1 MQLHWTELSWMYN
14 VKCFFNLTFSNILF
28 KVKCPCL
35 SSVEEGCAITEER
48 NKWWVSWRRRKK
60 VWNKRISVNEW
71 YWKKKDKKIER
82 KRYLNHP
89 QFWSK
94 DPTPTNPWDGKSLIA
109 FTLWLIMAVTTCLT
123 ANKQFWTSSVPPIIA
138 TGALYII

>member
-1 MQLHWTELSWMYN
+1 MWNKKRIVIGFYE
-14 VKCFFNLTFSNILF
+14 
-28 KVKCPCL
+28 
-35 SSVEEGCAITEER
+35 AEER
-48 NKWWVSWRRRKK
+48 KKKKAEEKSKEEIKNEINERKDMKKRCKVRKK
-60 VWNKRISVNEW
+60 ER
-71 YWKKKDKKIER
+71 KKGKEKKER

-138 TGALYII
+138 TGALYVI